1 MEGPQPA
8 SFTDVMTHTRPVR
21 ITLRLPRDIAQDVIV
36 RHATSAREWQ
46 QLPFD
51 ALKPPVEIEGLDD
64 SRETTDLISR
74 MLPRLLDSILQ
85 LVGDQGWSARY
96 DKQSAVSVAGAIC
109 AYAFESGVRLP
120 LGPASATHRRVAKLP
135 PMPMWLN

>member
-51 ALKPPVEIEGLDD
+51 SLKPPVEIEGLDD

-120 LGPASATHRRVAKLP
+120 L
-135 PMPMWLN
+135 